1 MPKARKVDANQS
13 EIVEALRAIGASVFL
28 LHAVGCGCPDLL
40 VGFRGVNHLLEIK
53 CGRHAKLTP
62 AEKRFFV
69 SWNGRAEV
77 VRTVDEAYEV
87 IGAKIIAGVKQNW
100 TNKVRLSA

>member
-40 VGFRGVNHLLEIK
+40 VGFQGVNYLMEIK
-53 CGRHAKLTP
+53 HGRHAKLTP
-62 AEKRFFV
+62 AENRFFDA
-69 SWNGRAEV
+69 WDGGAWI
-77 VRTVDEAYEV
+77 VRTVDEAYAV
-87 IGAKIIAGVKQNW
+87 IGAMVQ
-100 TNKVRLSA
+100 